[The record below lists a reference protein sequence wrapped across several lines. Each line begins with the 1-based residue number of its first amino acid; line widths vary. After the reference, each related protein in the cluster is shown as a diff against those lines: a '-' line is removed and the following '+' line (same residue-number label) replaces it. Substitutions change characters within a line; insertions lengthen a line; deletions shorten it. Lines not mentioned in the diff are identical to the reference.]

1 MQREILIVTND
12 NVFYLLLKTFIESM
26 SFYVK
31 CHKIMDHRSLYEQSN
46 ELTSLIIVDGKMADI
61 SPIELIYRARYDYKL
76 MVAIWFV
83 SEINTSFYLKKVLE
97 VGANKVISKP
107 IDVDE
112 FSKLV
117 IKQVL

>member
-1 MQREILIVTND
+1 
-12 NVFYLLLKTFIESM
+12 M

-31 CHKIMDHRSLYEQSN
+31 CHKIMDHTSLYEQSSDA
-46 ELTSLIIVDGKMADI
+46 TSLIIVDGKMADI

-83 SEINTSFYLKKVLE
+83 SEINTSVFLKKVLE
-97 VGANKVISKP
+97 VGANRIISKP

-112 FSKLV
+112 FSKSV
-117 IKQVL
+117 INQVL